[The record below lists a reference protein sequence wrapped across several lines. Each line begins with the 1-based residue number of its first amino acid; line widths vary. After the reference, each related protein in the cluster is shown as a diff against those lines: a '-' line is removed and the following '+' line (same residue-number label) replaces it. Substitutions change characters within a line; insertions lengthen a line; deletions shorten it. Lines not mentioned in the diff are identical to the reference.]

1 MNRLSW
7 WIRLSCVLAVVL
19 NSGLLVT
26 ARTLTPSH
34 QGLGTH
40 QQLGL
45 PPCTSILLFQMPCPA
60 CGMTTSWA
68 HLLRGHVL
76 DAFRV
81 NAGGTLLAMIA
92 IGYLP
97 FGCYFAFTGKGT
109 RRESFSL
116 ILGASLL
123 LAICIATAQW
133 LIRL

>member
-1 MNRLSW
+1 
-7 WIRLSCVLAVVL
+7 
-19 NSGLLVT
+19 
-26 ARTLTPSH
+26 
-34 QGLGTH
+34 
-40 QQLGL
+40 
-45 PPCTSILLFQMPCPA
+45 
-60 CGMTTSWA
+60 MTTSWA